1 MIPDWIN
8 KFTEWIKEH
17 PYKTM
22 FFIQIPIC
30 IIISYVTTKLSLS

>member
-1 MIPDWIN
+1 MLPDLIN
-8 KFTEWIKEH
+8 RFTEWTKEH

-30 IIISYVTTKLSLS
+30 IIVSFVTTKLLLS